1 MLLHLD
7 SIKSDP
13 LGFLIELLYTIPA
26 VVCALV
32 LHELGHGYVALRCG
46 DPTAQMMGRLS
57 FNPLAHLDPIG
68 TASMFLLG
76 IGWARPVPVNPR
88 NFRNPRRD
96 DILVSAAGITVNLLL
111 FILGTALSVVCVR
124 VMCPND
130 TLETISRVNG
140 ESASRLLMRASLFS
154 GESIESYLKS
164 LADYGMVNRIWLVY
178 LLRFFGV
185 CCTLNMGLAI
195 FNLLPFPPLDGYR
208 LANNI
213 LFKGRW
219 QINAKTIKITRIV
232 FFVLFI
238 GPILVENIG
247 IFRDGPL
254 GTVLYYATHWLSYA
268 LYYAANG
275 VQSALLWIFLPLFGM
290 A

>member
-76 IGWARPVPVNPR
+76 IGWAKPVPVNPR

-164 LADYGMVNRIWLVY
+164 LADHGMVSRIWLVY

-208 LANNI
+208 LANN
-213 LFKGRW
+213 LFFRGRW
-219 QINAKTIKITRIV
+219 RITPQALRISMLILL
-232 FFVLFI
+232 VL
-238 GPILVENIG
+238 NY
-247 IFRDGPL
+247 
-254 GTVLYYATHWLSYA
+254 TTHWLSYA

-275 VQSALLWIFLPLFGM
+275 VQTALLWIFLPLFGM